1 MSGYIIVGI
10 VIILVNI
17 FLFWRYRRCVTKR
30 IDVLSNEMSEKI
42 IRSVP
47 DMIFIV
53 DNHFKIRKIYNSDH
67 SKLSLPVSEI
77 IGKSLVDCVDKECL
91 DWVLAGFEEALNSDT
106 VVEVEYFITHKD
118 KKVFYE
124 GRFKRVQENLVACF
138 ERDITER
145 KQKDAAIQ
153 QNEKLM
159 SMVLDNMPMPLIIK
173 DINDGLRYIFWNKQ
187 CEKSGGY
194 SREEIIGKT
203 DVEIYG
209 EERGEYYQSV
219 DYRIIAEGGS
229 FREQDVYQ
237 TPDGKKHASIVNKNV
252 ISNDVHNWLLATRW
266 DITDLVETQ
275 DRLEEANR
283 QLQIAFAVTFTVPI
297 VWDIEKDIISFKFP
311 EFKKQNAGF
320 YLDRYGLSSA
330 ESVQNIHPDEREDVT
345 RLFDD
350 FKNGRIEIASREIRY
365 DIAGKYENYYELFL
379 TVEKKNKKGNP
390 VRVIGT
396 MRNITE
402 RKRYERELL
411 DAKENVERTQAM
423 NQLILDHS
431 NNGLVYLTTDFQVQ
445 WENVGKYSDH
455 PLAARYKAGACCYQA
470 VLGQEYP
477 CQNCAAKRAMLSG
490 KIETGERTLPG
501 GMSIEVTAVP
511 VFNKD
516 NIVQGVVLKFEDV
529 TVRKQAALE
538 LKRAKEAAETSDKL
552 KSLFLSN
559 MSHEIRTP
567 LNAIVGFSEL
577 LTTAESEDEKN
588 SYMSIINRNNELL
601 LQLINDILDLS
612 KIEANTLE
620 FVYSDVNL
628 NEMLKN
634 LEMSTRRKLE
644 NEDVEISFIPQME
657 SCFIHTE
664 KNRLLQVFSN
674 LIGNS
679 LKFTDKG
686 YIRYGYEVQEDK
698 MRFFVS
704 DTGRGIPEEGQTEI
718 FKRFV
723 KLDNFK
729 SGTGLGLP
737 ICRNII
743 NKLGGEIGVN
753 SKEGNGCT
761 FWFTLPILPIPKLS
775 GNKIHRGS
783 PVSEKRVSSGKKPVL
798 LIAEDVVDNYTLYY
812 TMLRDK
818 CTLLHAWNGA
828 EAVALYK
835 EHRPDVIIMDIK
847 MPVMNGY
854 EATAEIRQSD
864 EDIPIIAV
872 SAYAFS
878 EDIDRIMSSGFTD
891 YIAKPI
897 TRRSLQKVFEY
908 F

>member
-1 MSGYIIVGI
+1 MGGYVVASVI
-10 VIILVNI
+10 IILVNFI
-17 FLFWRYRRCVTKR
+17 LFWKYRKCISQKV
-30 IDVLSNEMSEKI
+30 DLLSNEMSEKI

-67 SKLSLPVSEI
+67 AKLSVPMSEI
-77 IGKSLVDCVDKECL
+77 IGRSLKDCVDKECL
-91 DWVLAGFEEALNSDT
+91 DWVLTGFEEALNSDN
-106 VVEVEYFITHKD
+106 VVEVEYSVTHKD

-145 KQKDAAIQ
+145 RRKDAAIQ
-153 QNEKLM
+153 QNERLM
-159 SMVLDNMPMPLIIK
+159 AMVLDNMPMPLIIK
-173 DINDGLRYIFWNKQ
+173 DINDGLKYTFWNKQ
-187 CEKSGGY
+187 CEKNGGY
-194 SREEIIGKT
+194 NREEIIGKT
-203 DVEIYG
+203 DIDIYG

-219 DYRIIAEGGS
+219 DYRIIAKGGS
-229 FREQDVYQ
+229 FREQDIYQ
-237 TPDGKKHASIVNKNV
+237 TPDGKKHVSIVNKNV

-266 DITDLVETQ
+266 DITDLVEMQ
-275 DRLEEANR
+275 EQLQEANR
-283 QLQIAFAVTFTVPI
+283 QLQLAFAVTFTVPI
-297 VWDIEKDIISFKFP
+297 IWDIEKDIILFKFP
-311 EFKKQNAGF
+311 EFKKQNTGF
-320 YLDRYGLSSA
+320 HLNKDGLSST
-330 ESVQNIHPDEREDVT
+330 ESVRNVHPDEREDLT
-345 RLFDD
+345 QLFDD
-350 FKNGRIEIASREIRY
+350 LKNGRIEIVSREIRY
-365 DIAGKYENYYELFL
+365 DIEGKYENYYELFL
-379 TVEKKNKKGNP
+379 TVEKKDNKGNP

-402 RKRYERELL
+402 RKRYEKELL
-411 DAKENVERTQAM
+411 DAKENIEKVQEV

-445 WENVGKYSDH
+445 WANVGKYSNH
-455 PLAARYKAGACCYQA
+455 PLAGRYKTGICCYQN
-470 VLGQEYP
+470 VLGQKEP
-477 CQNCAAKRAMLSG
+477 CQSCAAKRAMLSG
-490 KIETGERTLPG
+490 KIETGGRNLPG
-501 GMSIEVTAVP
+501 GVAIEVTAVP
-511 VFNKD
+511 VFDKD
-516 NIVQGVVLKFEDV
+516 SKVQGVVLKFEDV
-529 TVRKQAALE
+529 TIRRQAALE
-538 LKRAKEAAETSDKL
+538 LERAKEAAEKSDNL
-552 KSLFLSN
+552 KSQFLSN

-577 LTTAESEDEKN
+577 LAVAENEEEKD
-588 SYMSIINRNNELL
+588 SYVSVINRNNELL

-620 FVYSDVNL
+620 FVYSDVDL

-634 LEMSTRRKLE
+634 LEMSTRCKSE
-644 NEDVEISFIPQME
+644 NEEVEISFIPQIE
-657 SCFIHTE
+657 SCFIRTD

-674 LIGNS
+674 LISNS

-686 YIRYGYEVQEDK
+686 YIRYGYEVKENG

-704 DTGRGIPEEGQTEI
+704 DTGKGIPEEEQSEI

-743 NKLGGEIGVN
+743 NKLGGKIGVD
-753 SKEGNGCT
+753 SKSGSGCT
-761 FWFTLPILPIPKLS
+761 FWFTLPVLPIPQLS
-775 GNKIHRGS
+775 GNKILPGS
-783 PVSEKRVSSGKKPVL
+783 TLSEKRFSSGEKPVL

-818 CTLLHAWNGA
+818 CTLLHAWNGE

-835 EHRPDVIIMDIK
+835 EHDPDVIIMDIK

-854 EATAEIRQSD
+854 EATAEIRKSD
-864 EDIPIIAV
+864 VDIPIIAV

-878 EDIDRIMSSGFTD
+878 EDIDRIMTSGFTD

-897 TRRSLQKVFEY
+897 TRKSLQKIFEY
-908 F
+908 L